1 MLIYII
7 FGLIVLIILLLSI
20 KFVINT
26 KIKTNSE
33 DIALK
38 NFLESQFSEMRK
50 FFIHESSNKNN
61 FDDLS
66 IINMLQFTYFR
77 EYCGAKLYSLFMSKI
92 NTEGIGWLK
101 IPDSIKIKNKEL
113 RNIISDIALEFANSD
128 SFIDNNI
135 AIIYADYIS
144 TNINDLEKL
153 EKEAID
159 FNKSFGEDP
168 EGEPELHPKDTQ
180 LDQYIDDQDSE
191 INIDTLSSTGTVE
204 YLD

>member
-1 MLIYII
+1 MLTYII

-20 KFVINT
+20 KFFIIN
-26 KIKTNSE
+26 KEKTNNA

-92 NTEGIGWLK
+92 DTEGINWLR
-101 IPDSIKIKNKEL
+101 IPDNIKIKNKEL
-113 RNIISDIALEFANSD
+113 RNIISDVALEFANSD

-168 EGEPELHPKDTQ
+168 EGEPELHPKDTK
-180 LDQYIDDQDSE
+180 LDQYTNDQDSE

>member
-1 MLIYII
+1 MLTYII
-7 FGLIVLIILLLSI
+7 FGLISLIILLLSI
-20 KFVINT
+20 KFFIIN
-26 KIKTNSE
+26 KEKTNNA

-92 NTEGIGWLK
+92 DTEGINWLR
-101 IPDSIKIKNKEL
+101 IPDNIKIKNKEL
-113 RNIISDIALEFANSD
+113 RNIISDVALEFANSD

-168 EGEPELHPKDTQ
+168 EGEPELHPKDTK
-180 LDQYIDDQDSE
+180 LDQYTNDQDSE